1 MTGTE
6 VATPL
11 RASRI
16 SAGDRGAKIEESHT
30 RSAAIT
36 ETQMIEKPAGSGSP
50 VIAEEQT
57 GVVMPKRT
65 VALVLGALLLAAGA
79 AIWATR
85 ARRNPAACPY
95 SQRLFLDLPRP
106 FMRRQTLR
114 DMHDL
119 SPGERVLEVGPGTG
133 YYSLAVARQIA
144 PDGQLDVLDLQ
155 QSMLDEL
162 MRRAA
167 KVGTTN
173 VVATQGDARSLPFPA
188 ATFDAA
194 ILVAT
199 LGEIPDRDQA
209 LRELHRVLKSGG
221 RLVVGEGQPDPHMLT
236 IDDLRNRAEAVGFT
250 FDAHEGTPF
259 GYFARFRSG

>member
-1 MTGTE
+1 VIAGT
-6 VATPL
+6 L
-11 RASRI
+11 I
-16 SAGDRGAKIEESHT
+16 
-30 RSAAIT
+30 
-36 ETQMIEKPAGSGSP
+36 IEKPASSESP

-65 VALVLGALLLAAGA
+65 IAIALGALLLAWGA
-79 AIWATR
+79 AMWATR

-114 DMHDL
+114 DMLDL
-119 SPGERVLEVGPGTG
+119 APGERVLEVGPGTG
-133 YYSLAVARQIA
+133 YYSLGVADQIA
-144 PDGQLDVLDLQ
+144 PDGRLDVLDLQ
-155 QSMLDEL
+155 QAMLDEL

-167 KVGTTN
+167 DRGITN
-173 VVATQGDARSLPFPA
+173 IVPTAGDARDLPIPD

-194 ILVAT
+194 FLVAT
-199 LGEIPDRDQA
+199 LGEIPDRDRA
-209 LRELHRVLKSGG
+209 LRELHRVLKPGG

-236 IDDLRNRAEAVGFT
+236 IADLRRRAEAIGFVC
-250 FDAHEGTPF
+250 DGHEGTPL